1 LPGGVE
7 RLAPAKIN
15 LALHV
20 LGRRADGYHE
30 LDTLAVFADVGDRLW
45 LRHADDFDL
54 SVAGRFARQLPESGE
69 NLVVR
74 AARLLKERTGQA
86 GGAAIRLEKNLPSG
100 AGFGGGSADAA
111 ATLLG
116 LDALWQLGLGTDGLL
131 PIAALLGSDVPMCL
145 MGRALRARGRG
156 ERLAPIRGWPVLPMV
171 LVWPDRPL
179 ATAAVFAG
187 LRLPDH
193 QPLGEAPSAAS
204 PTALAAWLA
213 SCRNDLEAS
222 AIELAPEVGAAL
234 DGLRTAPGC
243 LLARMSG
250 SGSGCFG
257 LFGTRQQ
264 AEAVTRDLSQSMTR
278 WWVAAVLAG

>member
-45 LRHADDFDL
+45 LRLSDDVDL
-54 SVAGRFARQLPESGE
+54 SISGRFAGQLPERSE

-74 AARLLKERTGQA
+74 AARLLKELSGHA

-111 ATLLG
+111 ATLHG

-145 MGRALRARGRG
+145 IGRALRARGRG
-156 ERLAPIRGWPVLPMV
+156 ERLAPILDWPVLPMV

-179 ATAAVFAG
+179 ATAAVFTG
-187 LRLPDH
+187 LRLHDH
-193 QPLGEAPSAAS
+193 QTLADAPAAAS
-204 PTALAAWLA
+204 PAALAAWLA
-213 SCRNDLEAS
+213 GCRNDLEAR

-234 DGLRTAPGC
+234 DRLRTARGC

-257 LFGTRQQ
+257 LFETRQQ
-264 AEAVTRDLSQSMTR
+264 AEAATRDLSKSMPR

>member
-1 LPGGVE
+1 LPGSVE

-45 LRHADDFDL
+45 LRRADDFDL
-54 SVAGRFARQLPESGE
+54 SVSGRFARQLPEGGE

-74 AARLLKERTGQA
+74 AARLLKERTGHA

-111 ATLLG
+111 ATLHG
-116 LDALWQLGLGTDGLL
+116 LDALWQIGLGTDGLL

-145 MGRALRARGRG
+145 IGRALRARGRG
-156 ERLAPIRGWPVLPMV
+156 ERLAPIRRWPVLPMV

-179 ATAAVFAG
+179 ATEAVFAG
-187 LRLPDH
+187 LKLVDH
-193 QPLGEAPSAAS
+193 PPLVEAPAAAN
-204 PTALAAWLA
+204 PAALAAWLA
-213 SCRNDLEAS
+213 GCRNDLEAK

-234 DGLRTAPGC
+234 DALRTAPGC

-257 LFGTRQQ
+257 MFGTRQQ
-264 AEAVTRDLSQSMTR
+264 AEAATRHLSESMTR
-278 WWVAAVLAG
+278 WWVVPVLAG

>member
-1 LPGGVE
+1 LPGGIE

-20 LGRRADGYHE
+20 LGRRPDGYHE

-45 LRHADDFDL
+45 LRPADDFDL
-54 SVAGRFARQLPESGE
+54 SVSGPFAPQLTGNGE
-69 NLVVR
+69 NLVLR
-74 AARLLKERTGQA
+74 AARLLKERTGHA
-86 GGAAIRLEKNLPSG
+86 AGAAIRLEKNLPSG

-111 ATLLG
+111 ATLHG
-116 LDALWQLGLGTDGLL
+116 LDALWQLGLGTAGLL

-145 MGRALRARGRG
+145 IGGALRARGRG
-156 ERLAPIRGWPVLPMV
+156 ERLTPIRGWPALPMV

-179 ATAAVFAG
+179 ATGAVFAG
-187 LRLPDH
+187 RKLGDH
-193 QPLGEAPSAAS
+193 QPLAEAPAAAS
-204 PTALAAWLA
+204 PAALAAWLA
-213 SCRNDLEAS
+213 GRRNDLEAR

-234 DGLRTAPGC
+234 DALRTVPGC

-257 LFGTRQQ
+257 LFETRQQ
-264 AEAVTRDLSQSMTR
+264 AEAAARHLSESMTH
-278 WWVAAVLAG
+278 WWVAPVLAG